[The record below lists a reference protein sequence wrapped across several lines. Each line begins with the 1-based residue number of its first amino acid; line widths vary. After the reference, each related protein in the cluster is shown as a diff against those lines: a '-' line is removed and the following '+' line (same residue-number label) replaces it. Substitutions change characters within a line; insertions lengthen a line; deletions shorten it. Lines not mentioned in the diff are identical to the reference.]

1 MGHMWRL
8 SEAGPRNLGLA
19 FSDDGLLLGHTS
31 LVERRGGRFVVRAR
45 GEIERLLKCA
55 YDGALP
61 IDWLMSGFARVA
73 AALNANDQCSAH
85 IAAVHMR
92 VPDLASPAVRDALVR
107 EDSLIKYARDEG
119 GGSADWNPALH
130 PRTGTAPNPGWFA
143 PTGGEA
149 HDAPGLR
156 VAANDDRTRRSDSS
170 PSAPDDWVHLPPGDR
185 IDELGDFLEWLA
197 NAKPEDEQK
206 IREEINRYWGSVGD
220 VHALSTLNAMLSEVL
235 KPGTTRDD
243 RQQILNLIDHY
254 SRYDPRD
261 TAHFYDQLFD
271 LFTLLGAGL
280 ALGPRARLPGADER
294 VPAEVEAPAA
304 VETKAPSQSQI
315 STTDRSS
322 AEADAQAQAQA
333 QAQNQAD
340 AAAWKLGWAARGRYF
355 EWRIGRS
362 LHENFPV
369 IDSILDGI
377 ATSIKSID
385 LNAAT
390 YQNAA
395 ALTRRL
401 VKYAGEVSEFMGDQ
415 LAGDVV
421 LPSDIKGRALSLAV
435 PKGSI
440 TPAQRAVIEDVRR
453 WAKTLDHPVD
463 IIINEF

>member
-1 MGHMWRL
+1 
-8 SEAGPRNLGLA
+8 LA
-19 FSDDGLLLGHTS
+19 
-31 LVERRGGRFVVRAR
+31 
-45 GEIERLLKCA
+45 
-55 YDGALP
+55 
-61 IDWLMSGFARVA
+61 
-73 AALNANDQCSAH
+73 
-85 IAAVHMR
+85 
-92 VPDLASPAVRDALVR
+92 R
-107 EDSLIKYARDEG
+107 EDLLIKYARDEG
-119 GGSADWNPALH
+119 SGAANWNPALH
-130 PRTGTAPNPGWFA
+130 PRTGSAPNPGWFA
-143 PTGGEA
+143 PTSGS
-149 HDAPGLR
+149 APNAPSTH
-156 VAANDDRTRRSDSS
+156 VAANDEQGRRSDAS
-170 PSAPDDWVHLPPGDR
+170 PGAEDDWVHLPPADR

-243 RQQILNLIDHY
+243 RQKILDLIEHY

-280 ALGPRARLPGADER
+280 SPRPRARLPGAEER
-294 VPAEVEAPAA
+294 IPAEG
-304 VETKAPSQSQI
+304 KAPSSAEIKQPSESAASTADQSL
-315 STTDRSS
+315 

-333 QAQNQAD
+333 QAD

-355 EWRIGRS
+355 EWRLGRS

-369 IDSILDGI
+369 IDSILGGI

-385 LNAAT
+385 LNGAT

-395 ALTRRL
+395 GLARRL
-401 VKYAGEVSEFMGDQ
+401 VKYVDEVSEFTGDQ
-415 LAGDVV
+415 LAEDVV
-421 LPSDIKGRALSLAV
+421 LPSNIKGRALSLAV

-440 TPAQRAVIEDVRR
+440 TPTQRAVIEDVRR